1 MSRRHIS
8 SFMLTMAVVIPLL
21 AACGGGGSGETNS
34 TGSQSGATAATTSG
48 GTEPTAA
55 TGANETAATT
65 SAMTN
70 SNANDNANA
79 NSNAND
85 NANANSNANENA
97 STNANSNSNAS
108 GSSGTANAT
117 AGASGDATKLQVED
131 GAALTFSVSGNAT
144 EQKLYQEGV
153 ARFNKVFPNVKV
165 TVQPVPSDYDTTIKA
180 GFSGGT
186 APDVF
191 LLDGELMGAFGPN
204 KLLLPLDDAM
214 NTAGVQAS
222 DYYDPLIKLYQM
234 DNQTFGIPKDFNPLV
249 IFVNNDM
256 AQKAGVDP
264 ASIKTWDNLTDAA
277 QKMTSGEGPGKTYG
291 MCLNP
296 DIQRYGASMLQ
307 NGNPIIQDKKAVFNQ
322 QSGVDAMNFW
332 YNFKKAGTGATFGD
346 MGKGWCGEAF
356 AGKNAAMVMEG
367 GWLLPFM
374 SDPANGATDL
384 KYTAIPLP
392 LPANGKQATWLF
404 TNAFAANAQTKY
416 PKAAAALVLY
426 LTGAQNEQAL
436 IPSGLAQPSLK
447 ALADDPY
454 FQQNQA
460 AQVLVQAGQ
469 YGQLADTVLGGP
481 VKKGDVINAINKGA
495 MEPIFLGSQ
504 APQDALNAA
513 AQQVDQILSQ

>member
-1 MSRRHIS
+1 MSRRHLG
-8 SFMLTMAVVIPLL
+8 SFLLTLALVVPLL
-21 AACGGGGSGETNS
+21 AACGGGGTGGATNS
-34 TGSQSGATAATTSG
+34 TGAESGATAATTSG
-48 GTEPTAA
+48 GAAPTVA

-65 SAMTN
+65 SAQTN
-70 SNANDNANA
+70 T
-79 NSNAND
+79 
-85 NANANSNANENA
+85 NANENA
-97 STNANSNSNAS
+97 STNANSNA
-108 GSSGTANAT
+108 GGTAGAAGAT
-117 AGASGDATKLQVED
+117 AGASGDVTKLQVED
-131 GAALTFSVSGNAT
+131 GATLTFSVSGNAT

-153 ARFNKVFPNVKV
+153 QRFNQVFPNVKV

-204 KLLLPLDDAM
+204 NLLLPLDEDM
-214 NTAGVQAS
+214 STAGVQAS
-222 DYYDPLIKLYQM
+222 DYYDPLIKLYQL
-234 DNQTFGIPKDFNPLV
+234 DGKTYGIPKDFNPLA
-249 IFVNNDM
+249 IFVNDAM
-256 AQKAGVDP
+256 AQQAGVDP
-264 ASIKTWDNLTDAA
+264 ASIKTWDDLTAAA
-277 QKMTSGEGPGKTYG
+277 QKMTTGEGPGKTYG
-291 MCLNP
+291 MCLTP

-307 NGNPIIQDKKAVFNQ
+307 NGNPIIQDNKATFNQ
-322 QSGVDAMNFW
+322 QSGVDAMTFW
-332 YNFKKAGTGATFGD
+332 YNFKKAGTGATYGD

-367 GWLLPFM
+367 GWLIPFM
-374 SDPANGATDL
+374 ADPANGATDL

-392 LPANGKQATWLF
+392 TPPNGKQATWLF

-436 IPSGLAQPSLK
+436 ISSGLAQPSLK

-504 APQDALNAA
+504 SVQDALNAA